1 MKKVL
6 SYLMTVALLVTACEG
21 GEEPGGTDDG
31 YTDIAYDS
39 GECGVQP
46 MTGIAL
52 RTDNQNCENGN
63 YGTQLEYALIRFS
76 DVCSQKDIYDWSCV
90 DAILF
95 KAAWRKRQVILRF
108 YYSYPG
114 EPSAVPD
121 YIKQLPDYGE
131 SHEMIE
137 QKEVLFP
144 DWRSEELQRF
154 HIDFYRRLAERY
166 DSDPRVAFIE
176 VGLGFWSEYQ
186 LHLRLGGHTYPSE
199 AFYEEWLTE
208 MEDSFQETPWC
219 LSIESCLYTPLGKSS
234 MRYLMDYRFGIYDDS
249 ILCEAFDSYNA
260 KYWTRFG
267 KDRYKRAPA
276 GGEFCYCIED
286 DLQHGLDKE
295 GIQGRTF
302 ESAVKQYHLSF
313 LIGDEQP
320 KYQSQARIIE
330 ASKAMGYRFQLT
342 RFAYKEGESVLM
354 TIKNIGVAPIY
365 QDAFP
370 AVDGVRSIFNLRSLM
385 PGDSATFT
393 IATPSAS
400 ATSVPSV
407 WCERLVDGQ
416 QIDLVSR

>member
-1 MKKVL
+1 MK
-6 SYLMTVALLVTACEG
+6 E
-21 GEEPGGTDDG
+21 
-31 YTDIAYDS
+31 
-39 GECGVQP
+39 
-46 MTGIAL
+46 
-52 RTDNQNCENGN
+52 
-63 YGTQLEYALIRFS
+63 
-76 DVCSQKDIYDWSCV
+76 
-90 DAILF
+90 
-95 KAAWRKRQVILRF
+95 
-108 YYSYPG
+108 
-114 EPSAVPD
+114 
-121 YIKQLPDYGE
+121 
-131 SHEMIE
+131 
-137 QKEVLFP
+137 
-144 DWRSEELQRF
+144 
-154 HIDFYRRLAERY
+154 
-166 DSDPRVAFIE
+166 
-176 VGLGFWSEYQ
+176 
-186 LHLRLGGHTYPSE
+186 
-199 AFYEEWLTE
+199 
-208 MEDSFQETPWC
+208 
-219 LSIESCLYTPLGKSS
+219 
-234 MRYLMDYRFGIYDDS
+234 YRFGIYDDS

-286 DLQHGLDKE
+286 DMQHGLDKE